1 MIDALEQVLADDLLE
16 GLTTR
21 PMEEIRSQRTRT
33 AQVESDVSL
42 ARRVVQGRL
51 DIIGYEARRRSGD
64 ADAADALPGLLFDLP
79 SLMTDEPRPD
89 APTTTPGSRPVSI
102 TAPGEVAAELVERLD
117 AVASPGKLT
126 SVGELA
132 DEELADLLDRMRSYE
147 SELSTVRR
155 RLHDRIDVFQAEI
168 GRRYRDGEAS
178 VDSLLR

>member
-1 MIDALEQVLADDLLE
+1 MIDALEKVLADDLLD
-16 GLTTR
+16 GLTAR
-21 PMEEIRSQRTRT
+21 PMEEIRRLRTECSG
-33 AQVESDVSL
+33 VEADVSL

-64 ADAADALPGLLFDLP
+64 TDAADALPGLLFDLP
-79 SLMTDEPRPD
+79 SLMTDEPRPEGRSS
-89 APTTTPGSRPVSI
+89 TPGARPVSI
-102 TAPGEVAAELVERLD
+102 NAPGEVAEALVERLD

-126 SVGELA
+126 SVGNLS
-132 DEELADLLDRMRSYE
+132 DDGLADLLERMRAYE

-155 RLHDRIDVFQAEI
+155 RLHDRIDALQSEI